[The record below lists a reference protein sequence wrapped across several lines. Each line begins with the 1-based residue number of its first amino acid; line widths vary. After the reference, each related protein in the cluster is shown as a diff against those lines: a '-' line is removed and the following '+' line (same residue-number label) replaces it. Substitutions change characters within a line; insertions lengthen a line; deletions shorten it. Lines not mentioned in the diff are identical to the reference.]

1 MQRQE
6 QIKKE
11 KKYDEEDEELDM
23 KEFVKDIQGM
33 HQRVNLETNMIH
45 EQDQKLVGV
54 NDKLDDYNEE
64 MEKADELMNIV
75 NKGPLGLLKDK
86 FVGLFKSNK
95 NEKIEKLNKNDKN
108 VIEEARNYN
117 DHKELD
123 NEWTLVQ
130 NDQSTKVININ
141 KHKGDGQDD
150 ILDEA
155 IEEVK
160 GMRKAVQNLNSAA
173 KDSIK
178 LVDATNNNMDTALNN
193 VNKVNKKMK
202 KHK

>member
-11 KKYDEEDEELDM
+11 KQYDEEDEELDM

-95 NEKIEKLNKNDKN
+95 NEKIEKLNKNDKK

>member
-11 KKYDEEDEELDM
+11 KQYNEEDEELDM
-23 KEFVKDIQGM
+23 RKFVKDIQGM
-33 HQRVNLETNMIH
+33 HQRTDLQINTIH
-45 EQDQKLVGV
+45 EHDQKLVGV

-64 MEKADELMNIV
+64 MEKGDELMNIV

-95 NEKIEKLNKNDKN
+95 NEKLEKLDKKDKK

-130 NDQSTKVININ
+130 NDQSSKVININ
-141 KHKGDGQDD
+141 KHKGDEQED
-150 ILDEA
+150 IKDQA

-173 KDSIK
+173 KNSIE
-178 LVDATNNNMDTALNN
+178 LVDASNNNMDVALNN
-193 VNKVNKKMK
+193 VNKVNQKMK

>member
-11 KKYDEEDEELDM
+11 KQYDEEDEELDM
-23 KEFVKDIQGM
+23 RKFVKDIQDM
-33 HQRVNLETNMIH
+33 HQRTDLQTNTIH

-95 NEKIEKLNKNDKN
+95 NEKLEKLDKKDKKVIEK
-108 VIEEARNYN
+108 ARNYN

-123 NEWTLVQ
+123 KEWTLVQ

-141 KHKGDGQDD
+141 KYKGDGQDD
-150 ILDEA
+150 IMEEA

-173 KDSIK
+173 KNSIE
-178 LVDATNNNMDTALNN
+178 LVDATNNNMDAALHN
-193 VNKVNKKMK
+193 VNKVNQKMK

>member
-11 KKYDEEDEELDM
+11 KQYDEEDEELDM

-64 MEKADELMNIV
+64 MEKGDELMNIV

-95 NEKIEKLNKNDKN
+95 NEKLEKLDKKDKK

>member
-11 KKYDEEDEELDM
+11 KQYEEEDEELDM
-23 KEFVKDIQGM
+23 KEFVKDIQAM
-33 HQRVNLETNMIH
+33 HQQVNLETNKIH
-45 EQDQKLVGV
+45 EQDQKFVGV

-64 MEKADELMNIV
+64 MGKADELMNIV

-86 FVGLFKSNK
+86 FVGLFKSHK
-95 NEKIEKLNKNDKN
+95 NEKLEKLDKNDKK
-108 VIEEARNYN
+108 VIEKARNYN

-130 NDQSTKVININ
+130 NDQSSKVININ
-141 KHKGDGQDD
+141 KHKGDEKDD
-150 ILDEA
+150 IIEEA

-160 GMRKAVQNLNSAA
+160 SMRKDVQKLNSAA
-173 KDSIK
+173 KDSNK
-178 LVDATNNNMDTALNN
+178 LVDATINNMDTALNN
-193 VNKVNKKMK
+193 VNKVNQKMK
-202 KHK
+202 KYK

>member
-6 QIKKE
+6 QRKKE
-11 KKYDEEDEELDM
+11 KQYDEEDEELDM
-23 KEFVKDIQGM
+23 RKFVKDIQGM
-33 HQRVNLETNMIH
+33 HQRTDLQTNAIH

-64 MEKADELMNIV
+64 MEKGDELMNIV

-95 NEKIEKLNKNDKN
+95 NEKLEKLDKKDKK

-130 NDQSTKVININ
+130 NDQSSKVININ
-141 KHKGDGQDD
+141 KHKGDEQED
-150 ILDEA
+150 IKDQA

-173 KDSIK
+173 KNSIE
-178 LVDATNNNMDTALNN
+178 LVDATNNNMDVALNN
-193 VNKVNKKMK
+193 VNKVNQKMK